1 MTPFG
6 IGLNIMDIVEFA
18 EKIIGIKL
26 FEHQKKLL
34 KEFEKLPRDSK
45 IVWTGLK
52 QKELSQMKYYWFLES
67 EPKYRYML
75 LSRMKQDC
83 EYYFGNGNKNP
94 NNLCA
99 SNERD
104 QIDEM
109 KALWNSFSDEDK
121 PEWLTW
127 EEILDYE
134 NRMCGD

>member
-1 MTPFG
+1 MA
-6 IGLNIMDIVEFA
+6 D
-18 EKIIGIKL
+18 
-26 FEHQKKLL
+26 
-34 KEFEKLPRDSK
+34 
-45 IVWTGLK
+45 
-52 QKELSQMKYYWFLES
+52 YWFLES

-99 SNERD
+99 GNEKD

-109 KALWNSFSDEDK
+109 IALWNSFSEEDK

-127 EEILDYE
+127 EEIE
-134 NRMCGD
+134 NYAQRMGVDIYD